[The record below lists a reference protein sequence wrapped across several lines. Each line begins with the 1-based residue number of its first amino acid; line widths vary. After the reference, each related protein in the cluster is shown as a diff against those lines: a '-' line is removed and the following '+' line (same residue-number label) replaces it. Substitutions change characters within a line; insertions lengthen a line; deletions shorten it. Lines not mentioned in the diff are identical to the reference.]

1 MKKLVESL
9 VNAVLEADEKVV
21 GIYGGG
27 FKPPTAGHYEV
38 IENILKTNPQL
49 DKLYIAV
56 GQKERDGIT
65 QADSLLVFDVYKKY
79 FPFKV
84 EFVPVKSVYNY
95 IKDFVE
101 ENPDKT
107 VIAFRGAREGQEE
120 DLVDNET
127 FKMFLDRY
135 APDVEYKQVKTLI
148 TGVSGTKARQALKS
162 GNKEKFFKYLPTSL
176 SNLDRDKIYDILT
189 ATVEENAKKAAI
201 NAFSRELAL
210 GLEEQQ
216 SKTGYRAGSINPKL
230 PQERLKDRGFAINRS
245 TTGLLGTGFYFYGD
259 KDQAVTSTKDD
270 GRDKYT
276 EIDLSQYKLF
286 TPSNPEKFYNVI
298 KNLTLLLTDLIFDEK
313 VNFEDENVTK
323 QLDLYSSYLS
333 KELGLSDLEI
343 ELAAQSFIDDV
354 SQSKDGVLLSNRIL
368 SDYDGID
375 LTGTSLDNFAVGSL
389 IFDGKLK
396 PGSYTSTKI
405 QDLEEVGEAS
415 QKPYKWSKS
424 ESSRFP
430 GTIDYSFITDKDT
443 EYQAYFAPTSP
454 GFYEFGFSAEDGD
467 LSATIN
473 KGELFRVMS
482 TIVDIMKDFVTT
494 TPWDRIEFEGSKD
507 FERVE
512 KGVED
517 KRRDKLYRAYLKK
530 NLSNFPNIDVF
541 VQGGVTYLYNEDEN
555 SLTEVGEATQK
566 PYKWTVKK
574 SYWEPTLMEITYSFT
589 TDKGI
594 KYEALFYENA
604 DYRFDFLFYPED
616 GTALDVV
623 NKGELFRVMSTI
635 VDIMKDFIKKEKWS
649 VIEYSSAKQYEDD
662 DRREKLYT
670 AYLKK
675 NLPDGI
681 RAEEMGDGDIMLTNL
696 NLKEADPKKGTG
708 KKPKGSGRRLY
719 TDENPK
725 DTVSIKFSTRQ
736 DIVDTLNKKSFK
748 AKSHARQSQII
759 NLIHQRVRAAYGRAK
774 DPAVKKRLKTALDY
788 ITKRKE
794 ASKKKTQRLKKQKN
808 EGFASTFG
816 GGRSRYRAI
825 EKRGDKY
832 YYIQDNPFSP
842 GVRQEF
848 GPYKTKAQA
857 KKKMSSFP
865 PSQNYRDIGEGD
877 TYEKMAA
884 KGKKAG
890 NLKQGTVRKR
900 LGIKKGEKVPMSK
913 INKEISRLKKMDKD
927 KDKKG
932 VQLGDKNQKYYKA
945 LQLSKTL
952 KSTTNIREDMND
964 TDGEFQKLLSSLSDF
979 LKQKLELKS
988 LPNLEYIDDDV
999 ENAENIL
1006 GNTAYY
1012 NPNTST
1018 IVLYTKGRHP
1028 KDILRSYAHEMI
1040 HHKQN
1045 EDGKFDGGINTFN
1058 INQDDYL
1065 KQIEEEAYL
1074 NGNILFRSWE
1084 NTVEK

>member
-9 VNAVLEADEKVV
+9 VNAVLEADEKVI

-135 APDVEYKQVKTLI
+135 TPDVEYKQIKTLI

-162 GNKEKFFKYLPTSL
+162 GNKEKFFKYLPSTL
-176 SNLDRDKIYDILT
+176 SNLDRDRIYDILT
-189 ATVEENAKKAAI
+189 ATVDENAKKAAV
-201 NAFSRELAL
+201 NAYSRELAL

-216 SKTGYRAGSINPKL
+216 GKVGYRAGSINPKT
-230 PQERLKDRGFAINRS
+230 PQERLKDRGFALTRS

-259 KDQAVTSTKDD
+259 KDQAVTSAKED
-270 GRDKYT
+270 GRKNYT
-276 EIDLSQYKLF
+276 EIDLSQYKLYR
-286 TPSNPEKFYNVI
+286 PSSPEKFYNVI

-354 SQSKDGVLLSNRIL
+354 AQSKDGVLLSNRIL
-368 SDYDGID
+368 NDYDGID

-405 QDLEEVGEAS
+405 QDLEEVGEA
-415 QKPYKWSKS
+415 
-424 ESSRFP
+424 
-430 GTIDYSFITDKDT
+430 
-443 EYQAYFAPTSP
+443 
-454 GFYEFGFSAEDGD
+454 
-467 LSATIN
+467 
-473 KGELFRVMS
+473 
-482 TIVDIMKDFVTT
+482 
-494 TPWDRIEFEGSKD
+494 
-507 FERVE
+507 
-512 KGVED
+512 
-517 KRRDKLYRAYLKK
+517 
-530 NLSNFPNIDVF
+530 
-541 VQGGVTYLYNEDEN
+541 
-555 SLTEVGEATQK
+555 TQK

-574 SYWEPTLMEITYSFT
+574 SYWEASLMEITYSFT

-604 DYRFDFLFYPED
+604 DYRFDFLFYPEGGLAMD
-616 GTALDVV
+616 IV

-649 VIEYSSAKQYEDD
+649 VIEYASVKQHKGDE
-662 DRREKLYT
+662 RREKLYA

-681 RAEEMGDGDIMLTNL
+681 EVDELGGGDIMLTNL

-725 DTVSIKFSTRQ
+725 DTVGIKFSTRQ
-736 DIVDTLNKKSFK
+736 DIVDTLSKKSFK

-774 DPAVKKRLKTALDY
+774 DPAVKKRLKSGLDY

-794 ASKKKTQRLKKQKN
+794 ASKKKTQRLKKQKVN
-808 EGFASTFG
+808 ESIDPKKRIDFYLTYFTNLSPSTFDLLIEGNHIKISGFEKSLQPGSDDTKIRQLPVKNFTKDG
-816 GGRSRYRAI
+816 G
-825 EKRGDKY
+825 
-832 YYIQDNPFSP
+832 F
-842 GVRQEF
+842 QE
-848 GPYKTKAQA
+848 
-857 KKKMSSFP
+857 
-865 PSQNYRDIGEGD
+865 
-877 TYEKMAA
+877 
-884 KGKKAG
+884 
-890 NLKQGTVRKR
+890 
-900 LGIKKGEKVPMSK
+900 
-913 INKEISRLKKMDKD
+913 
-927 KDKKG
+927 
-932 VQLGDKNQKYYKA
+932 
-945 LQLSKTL
+945 
-952 KSTTNIREDMND
+952 
-964 TDGEFQKLLSSLSDF
+964 LLSSLSDF
-979 LKQKLELKS
+979 LKQKLELQA
-988 LPNLEYIDDDV
+988 LPSLEYINDDV

-1040 HHKQN
+1040 HHHQN
-1045 EDGKFDGGINTFN
+1045 ENGKFDGSINTFN

-1084 NTVEK
+1084 NTIEK

>member
-9 VNAVLEADEKVV
+9 VNAVLEADEKVI

-38 IENILKTNPQL
+38 IENIIKTNPQL

-79 FPFKV
+79 FPFRV

-135 APDVEYKQVKTLI
+135 TPDVEYKQVKTLI

-162 GNKEKFFKYLPTSL
+162 GNKEKFFKYLPSTL

-189 ATVEENAKKAAI
+189 ATVDENSKKTAV
-201 NAFSRELAL
+201 NAYSRELAL

-216 SKTGYRAGSINPKL
+216 GKVGYRAGSINPKT
-230 PQERLKDRGFAINRS
+230 PQERLKDRGFALTRS

-259 KDQAVTSTKDD
+259 KDQAVTSAKED
-270 GRDKYT
+270 GRKNYT
-276 EIDLSQYKLF
+276 EIDLSQYKLYK
-286 TPSNPEKFYNVI
+286 PSNPEKFYNVI

-354 SQSKDGVLLSNRIL
+354 AQSKDGVLLSNRIL
-368 SDYDGID
+368 SDYDGVD

-405 QDLEEVGEAS
+405 QDLEEIETPAKEEDVDPKELKMGVEVEMEHTDDPAEAKVIALQHLAEDPKYYTKLASLGLEESNLTEVGEATQES
-415 QKPYKWSKS
+415 YLWAKDKS
-424 ESSRFP
+424 YYEKGLLDVQYR
-430 GTIDYSFITDKDT
+430 FITDKNLEYEATFHEDT
-443 EYQAYFAPTSP
+443 PNQFDFM
-454 GFYEFGFSAEDGD
+454 FYPADGTVMD
-467 LSATIN
+467 IVN
-473 KGELFRVMS
+473 EGDLFRVMS
-482 TIVDIMKDFVTT
+482 TIVEIFKDFVK
-494 TPWDRIEFEGSKD
+494 E
-507 FERVE
+507 
-512 KGVED
+512 
-517 KRRDKLYRAYLKK
+517 
-530 NLSNFPNIDVF
+530 
-541 VQGGVTYLYNEDEN
+541 EN
-555 SLTEVGEATQK
+555 
-566 PYKWTVKK
+566 W
-574 SYWEPTLMEITYSFT
+574 SYISYSP
-589 TDKGI
+589 I
-594 KYEALFYENA
+594 KQHHG
-604 DYRFDFLFYPED
+604 D
-616 GTALDVV
+616 T
-623 NKGELFRVMSTI
+623 
-635 VDIMKDFIKKEKWS
+635 
-649 VIEYSSAKQYEDD
+649 
-662 DRREKLYT
+662 RREKLYA

-675 NLPDGI
+675 NLPSGI
-681 RAEEMGDGDIMLTNL
+681 RVEDDGEGHIILINQ

-725 DTVSIKFSTRQ
+725 DTVGIKFSTRQ
-736 DIVDTLNKKSFK
+736 DIVDTLSKKSFK

-774 DPAVKKRLKTALDY
+774 DPAVKKRLKSGLDY

-794 ASKKKTQRLKKQKN
+794 ASKEKTQRLKKQKVN
-808 EGFASTFG
+808 E
-816 GGRSRYRAI
+816 
-825 EKRGDKY
+825 
-832 YYIQDNPFSP
+832 
-842 GVRQEF
+842 
-848 GPYKTKAQA
+848 
-857 KKKMSSFP
+857 
-865 PSQNYRDIGEGD
+865 NY
-877 TYEKMAA
+877 
-884 KGKKAG
+884 
-890 NLKQGTVRKR
+890 QG
-900 LGIKKGEKVPMSK
+900 M
-913 INKEISRLKKMDKD
+913 NF
-927 KDKKG
+927 
-932 VQLGDKNQKYYKA
+932 
-945 LQLSKTL
+945 
-952 KSTTNIREDMND
+952 ED
-964 TDGEFQKLLSSLSDF
+964 LLSSLSDF
-979 LKQKLELKS
+979 LKQKLELQA
-988 LPNLEYIDDDV
+988 LPSLEYINDDV

-1040 HHKQN
+1040 HHHQN
-1045 EDGKFDGGINTFN
+1045 ENGKFDGSINTFN

-1084 NTVEK
+1084 NTIEK

>member
-9 VNAVLEADEKVV
+9 VNAVLEADEKVI

-201 NAFSRELAL
+201 NAYSRELAL

-216 SKTGYRAGSINPKL
+216 GKTGYRAGSINPKL

-368 SDYDGID
+368 SDYDGVD

-415 QKPYKWSKS
+415 QKPYKWTKS

-443 EYQAYFAPTSP
+443 EYRAYFVPTSP

-494 TPWDRIEFEGSKD
+494 TPWNRIEFEGSKD

-555 SLTEVGEATQK
+555 SLTEVGEATQE
-566 PYKWTVKK
+566 PYKWTVKR
-574 SYWEPTLMEITYSFT
+574 SYWEPTLMQITYNFT

-616 GTALDVV
+616 GHATDIV
-623 NKGELFRVMSTI
+623 NKGELFKVMSTI

-649 VIEYSSAKQYEDD
+649 VIEYSSVKQHKGDE
-662 DRREKLYT
+662 RREKLYA

-681 RAEEMGDGDIMLTNL
+681 EVDETGGGDIMLTNL

-774 DPAVKKRLKTALDY
+774 DPAVKKRLKSGLDY

-794 ASKKKTQRLKKQKN
+794 ASKKKTQRLKKQKVN
-808 EGFASTFG
+808 E
-816 GGRSRYRAI
+816 
-825 EKRGDKY
+825 
-832 YYIQDNPFSP
+832 
-842 GVRQEF
+842 
-848 GPYKTKAQA
+848 
-857 KKKMSSFP
+857 
-865 PSQNYRDIGEGD
+865 NYQS
-877 TYEKMAA
+877 M
-884 KGKKAG
+884 
-890 NLKQGTVRKR
+890 NF
-900 LGIKKGEKVPMSK
+900 
-913 INKEISRLKKMDKD
+913 
-927 KDKKG
+927 
-932 VQLGDKNQKYYKA
+932 
-945 LQLSKTL
+945 
-952 KSTTNIREDMND
+952 ED
-964 TDGEFQKLLSSLSDF
+964 LLLSLSDF

-1018 IVLYTKGRHP
+1018 IALYTKGRHP

-1045 EDGKFDGGINTFN
+1045 EDGKFDGSINTFN

-1084 NTVEK
+1084 NTIEK